1 MSQNKRILRAGY
13 ILPALVFLIPLLI
26 YSITLRGSFVYDDN
40 IQIINNP
47 WIRDLGKI
55 PTLFVSST
63 MSFLANQP
71 ANTYRP
77 VFYLVYMAEYLV
89 FGLRP
94 WAWHLVNVLFH
105 SMNALAL
112 YFLVS
117 LFLKKDHGSN
127 SASTS
132 RELPRLGAAA
142 IAALIFALHPVN
154 SEVVAWVGAIPELVY
169 TLMVLS
175 SFILYILADRTERRR
190 AALYRAG
197 SVAAFSVALLS
208 KETAMAL
215 IIIIPL
221 YEFSRLGLR
230 CLKRW
235 RIYLCYL
242 IPAVFYMA
250 MRTYALGGMTQ
261 MSLIKMS
268 FYEGLIN
275 VPPLVARYLGK
286 LLLPVGLSVIYSF
299 EPVHSALSFMFILGL
314 LASTAFGLLICYMY
328 MRNKKK
334 ESFFLIWILI
344 PLLPVLYMPILSV
357 GGFADRYLYLSTVGF
372 AAFIGLL
379 IFRIHGGK
387 EGDNGAI
394 DGGQYRPLTITVMV
408 IILLFYSAG
417 SIKRAFVWH
426 NDYSL
431 WSDTVLK
438 SPESPNALYNLAWV
452 LHKRGGPG
460 NLDKA
465 LKLYEEAIRVKPDK
479 EDAHYNAALIYDKR
493 GEYGKALKHYMA
505 SLRLKPSSATS
516 YNIAMIYQGLNRLAP
531 AIKFYNLAIKLNP
544 DNEDAHYNLAW
555 AYQESGYYSKA
566 IAHYRAVLRLS
577 PRSADAHYKI
587 GVIYEERG
595 MIEEALSEFKNALS
609 ADPGYGPA
617 RLKVRE
623 LIGGDR

>member
-1 MSQNKRILRAGY
+1 MSQNKRILRSGY

-26 YSITLRGSFVYDDN
+26 YSITLRGAFVYDDN

-55 PTLFVSST
+55 PALFVSST

-94 WAWHLVNVLFH
+94 WAWHLVNVLLH

-117 LFLKKDHGSN
+117 LFLKKDNGPQ
-127 SASTS
+127 SAGTS
-132 RELPRLGAAA
+132 RELPRLSAAA

-175 SFILYILADRTERRR
+175 AFILYILAERTAAR

-261 MSLIKMS
+261 MSLMKMS

-299 EPVHSALSFMFILGL
+299 EPVHSALSVMFVIGL
-314 LASTAFGLLICYMY
+314 IASAAFGLLICYMY
-328 MRNKKK
+328 LRRMKK
-334 ESFFLIWILI
+334 ESFFLTWILI
-344 PLLPVLYMPILSV
+344 PILPVLYMPILSV
-357 GGFADRYLYLSTVGF
+357 GGFADRYLYLSTAGF

-379 IFRIHGGK
+379 IFRVYESK
-387 EGDNGAI
+387 EGNG
-394 DGGQYRPLTITVMV
+394 G
-408 IILLFYSAG
+408 IILKGGRLPLIPVVVILLLLYSAG
-417 SIKRAFVWH
+417 SIKRALVWH

-438 SPESPNALYNLAWV
+438 SPNSPNALYNLAWV

-465 LKLYEEAIRVKPDK
+465 LKLYEKAIRVKPDK

-493 GEYGKALKHYMA
+493 GEYGKALRHYMV
-505 SLRLKPSSATS
+505 SLRLKPSSGTS
-516 YNIAMIYQGLNRLAP
+516 YNIAMIYQSLNRITP
-531 AIKFYNLAIKLNP
+531 AIKFYKLAIKLNP
-544 DNEDAHYNLAW
+544 NNENAHYNLAW
-555 AYQESGYYSKA
+555 AYQESGDYADA
-566 IAHYRAVLRLS
+566 IVHYRAVLRLS

-595 MIEEALSEFKNALS
+595 MIDKALSEFKDSLS
-609 ADPGYGPA
+609 ADPGYKPA

-623 LIGGDR
+623 LIGKDR

>member
-1 MSQNKRILRAGY
+1 MSRIMRIFSTRY
-13 ILPALVFLIPLLI
+13 ILPSLVFLIPLLI
-26 YSITLRGSFVYDDN
+26 YSITLRGAFVYDDN

-55 PTLFVSST
+55 PALFVSST

-94 WAWHLVNVLFH
+94 WAWHLVNVLLH

-117 LFLKKDHGSN
+117 LFLRKDRGSQ
-127 SASTS
+127 SAGTS
-132 RELPRLGAAA
+132 RELPRLTAAA

-169 TLMVLS
+169 TLMVLFA
-175 SFILYILADRTERRR
+175 FILYILADRTERRK
-190 AALYRAG
+190 AALYRVG

-221 YEFSRLGLR
+221 YEFSRLGMR
-230 CLKRW
+230 CLRRW
-235 RIYLCYL
+235 RSYLCYL
-242 IPAVFYMA
+242 IPAVLYMA

-261 MSLIKMS
+261 MSLMKMS

-299 EPVHSALSFMFILGL
+299 EPVHSALSVMFIIGL
-314 LASTAFGLLICYMY
+314 LASAAFGLLICYMY

-334 ESFFLIWILI
+334 EAFFLTWILI
-344 PLLPVLYMPILSV
+344 PILPVLYMPILSV
-357 GGFADRYLYLSTVGF
+357 GGFADRYLYLSTAGF

-379 IFRIHGGK
+379 IFRIYEGK
-387 EGDNGAI
+387 KGDGEGM
-394 DGGQYRPLTITVMV
+394 PLIPVV
-408 IILLFYSAG
+408 VILLLLYSAG

-452 LHKRGGPG
+452 LHKRGGAG
-460 NLDKA
+460 NLDRA
-465 LKLYEEAIRVKPDK
+465 LKLYEKAIMVKPDK

-516 YNIAMIYQGLNRLAP
+516 YNIAMIYQGLNRLTP

-544 DNEDAHYNLAW
+544 NNENAHYNLAW
-555 AYQESGYYSKA
+555 AYQESGDYANA
-566 IAHYRAVLRLS
+566 IVHYRAVLRIS

-595 MIEEALSEFKNALS
+595 MIEEALREFKHALS

-623 LIGGDR
+623 LIGKDR

>member
-1 MSQNKRILRAGY
+1 MSQKKRILKAGY
-13 ILPALVFLIPLLI
+13 ILPALVFLIPLLV
-26 YSITLRGSFVYDDN
+26 YSTTLRATFVYDDN

-55 PTLFVSST
+55 PALFVSST
-63 MSFLANQP
+63 MSFLDGQP

-77 VFYLVYMAEYLV
+77 VFYIVYMAEYLV

-94 WAWHLVNVLFH
+94 WAWHLVNVLLH

-112 YFLVS
+112 YFLVY
-117 LFLKKDHGSN
+117 LFLDKDNDSQCAG
-127 SASTS
+127 AS
-132 RELPRLGAAA
+132 RKLPRLGAAA

-175 SFILYILADRTERRR
+175 AFILYILAERTKKKE
-190 AALYRAG
+190 AALLYRLC
-197 SVAAFSVALLS
+197 SVAAFSTALLS

-221 YEFSRLGLR
+221 YEFSRLGLQ
-230 CLKRW
+230 CLRRW
-235 RIYLCYL
+235 RIYLSYL
-242 IPAVFYMA
+242 IPAVLYMT

-261 MSLIKMS
+261 MSLMKMS

-286 LLLPVGLSVIYSF
+286 LLMPVGLSIIYSF
-299 EPVHSALSFMFILGL
+299 EPVHSALSFMFIIGL

-328 MRNKKK
+328 LKGMKK

-357 GGFADRYLYLSTVGF
+357 GGFADRYLYLSTAGS
-372 AAFIGLL
+372 AALIGLL
-379 IFRIHGGK
+379 IFRIYK
-387 EGDNGAI
+387 DKAGDNRGR
-394 DGGQYRPLTITVMV
+394 YRPLIIAAIV
-408 IILLFYSAG
+408 IILLLYSAG
-417 SIKRAFVWH
+417 SIKRTFVWR

-438 SPESPNALYNLAWV
+438 SPKSPNALYNLAWV
-452 LHKRGGPG
+452 LHKRGGTE
-460 NLDKA
+460 NLDRA
-465 LKLYEEAIRVKPDK
+465 LKLYEEAIKVKPDK
-479 EDAHYNAALIYDKR
+479 EDAHYNIALIYDKR
-493 GEYGKALKHYMA
+493 GEYGKAVEHYMA
-505 SLRLKPSSATS
+505 SLRLRPSSSTA

-531 AIKFYNLAIKLNP
+531 AIKFYNLALKLDPN
-544 DNEDAHYNLAW
+544 NENAHYNLAW
-555 AYQESGYYSKA
+555 AYQASGDYA
-566 IAHYRAVLRLS
+566 NAVAHYRAVLRLS
-577 PRSADAHYKI
+577 PRSADAYFKI

-595 MIEEALSEFKNALS
+595 MIKEALHEFKNALS

-617 RLKVRE
+617 RLKLRK
-623 LIGGDR
+623 LIGE